1 MKTETK
7 QQLRDKIKE
16 LEEKITDLYMEMAGA
31 SA

>member
-7 QQLRDKIKE
+7 EELRDKIKE
-16 LEEKITDLYMEMAGA
+16 LEEKITDLHMEMAGP